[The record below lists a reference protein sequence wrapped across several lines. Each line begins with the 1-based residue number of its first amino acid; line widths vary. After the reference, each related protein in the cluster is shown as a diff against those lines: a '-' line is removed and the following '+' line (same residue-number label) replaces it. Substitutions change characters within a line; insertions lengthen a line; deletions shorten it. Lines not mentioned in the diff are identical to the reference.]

1 MSVVERLAPSEPPLE
16 QAAVLAFPASPA
28 AIGARQPEQTASL
41 GELERV
47 QRGFGAARVG
57 LIRFDLAAG
66 SFEVIAASGRPFLAP
81 GVKLPISA
89 STLLAAAAEGRRALR
104 STETS
109 ARPLDR
115 IASFL
120 GFHSGLGLPLTV
132 AGQPIGALTVMW
144 DVDPPPI
151 ESART
156 VVAGNEL
163 ELVRMLVAPDPTE
176 PRVLICHEDRLLA
189 EGLAHIVEQ
198 RLGATTDIA
207 CTLAGA
213 LAALDNR
220 SPQLIVLS
228 DQLCPGDRLPHT
240 ARELRAAGAGAPLL
254 ALARTESRQ
263 SYERAL
269 QAGASGYLAAAHAAE
284 RFPESVATL
293 LEGGTELDEPR
304 AAPTAPCLTARE
316 HQVLVGFERGC
327 CDKEIAQELGV
338 ALSTVKTHARA
349 IYAKLDA
356 TSRTAA
362 VHKARLSGLI

>member
-1 MSVVERLAPSEPPLE
+1 MSG
-16 QAAVLAFPASPA
+16 AAVLAFPAPPA
-28 AIGARQPEQTASL
+28 AVAARQAERVASL

-47 QRGFGAARVG
+47 QRGFGASRVG
-57 LIRFDLAAG
+57 LVRFDLAAG
-66 SFEVIAASGRPFLAP
+66 TFEVVAASGRPFLAP
-81 GVKLPISA
+81 GVRLPIAA

-144 DVDPPPI
+144 DVDPSPV
-151 ESART
+151 ENART

-189 EGLAHIVEQ
+189 EGLAHLVEQ

-220 SPQLIVLS
+220 SPELIVLS
-228 DQLCPGDRLPHT
+228 DQLCPGERLPHI

-254 ALARTESRQ
+254 ALARSESKH

-269 QAGASGYLAAAHAAE
+269 QAGASGYLPAAYAAE
-284 RFPESVATL
+284 RFPETVATL
-293 LEGGTELDEPR
+293 LEGGTELEQPR
-304 AAPTAPCLTARE
+304 TAPTTPRLTERE
-316 HQVLVGFERGC
+316 HQVLVGFERGW
-327 CDKEIAQELGV
+327 CDKEIAKELGV

-349 IYAKLDA
+349 IYSKLDA

-362 VHKARLSGLI
+362 VHKARLTGVI

>member
-1 MSVVERLAPSEPPLE
+1 MEG
-16 QAAVLAFPASPA
+16 AAVLAFPASPVEA
-28 AIGARQPEQTASL
+28 AARQPEPPATL

-47 QRGFGAARVG
+47 QRGFAASRVG
-57 LIRFDLAAG
+57 LARFDLVAG
-66 SFEVIAASGRPFLAP
+66 NFEVVAACGRPFLAP
-81 GVKLPISA
+81 GVKLPIAA

-132 AGQPIGALTVMW
+132 AGRPIGALTVMW
-144 DVDPPPI
+144 DIDPPPV
-151 ESART
+151 ENART
-156 VVAGNEL
+156 VVAGNEV

-176 PRVLICHEDRLLA
+176 PRVLICHENRLLA

-220 SPQLIVLS
+220 SPELIVLS
-228 DQLCPGDRLPHT
+228 DQLCPGEQLPHI

-254 ALARTESRQ
+254 ALARIEGRD
-263 SYERAL
+263 SYERAV
-269 QAGASGYLAAAHAAE
+269 QAGASGYLGAAHAAE
-284 RFPESVATL
+284 RFPETVTTL
-293 LEGGTELDEPR
+293 LEGGTHLIEPA
-304 AAPTAPCLTARE
+304 AAPTAPRLTERE
-316 HQVLVGFERGC
+316 HQVLLGFERGW

-349 IYAKLDA
+349 IYAKLEA

-362 VHKARLSGLI
+362 VHKARLTGLI